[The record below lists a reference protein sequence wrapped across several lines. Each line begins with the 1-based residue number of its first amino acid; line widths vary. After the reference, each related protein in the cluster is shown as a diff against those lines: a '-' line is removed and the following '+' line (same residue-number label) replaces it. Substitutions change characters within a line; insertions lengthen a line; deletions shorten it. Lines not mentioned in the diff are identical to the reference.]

1 MNSDTVCVANRKA
14 FVEKD
19 AKMSWYS
26 GMFGARLCRF
36 KTDSVMKGSGARAED
51 VEIVFGTNNQSF
63 DISSNLDHIGFRTRG
78 KVLVKSIVKDDCKIL
93 I

>member
-36 KTDSVMKGSGARAED
+36 KTDSVMKGSGARA
-51 VEIVFGTNNQSF
+51 
-63 DISSNLDHIGFRTRG
+63 
-78 KVLVKSIVKDDCKIL
+78 
-93 I
+93 